1 MHADTQRPL
10 GKVGHASAFY
20 TDIAD
25 IIRTISARP
34 GDDLLQ
40 IWLRMVF
47 GILVTNTD
55 DHLKN
60 HGFIYAGQNLWRLS
74 PLFDVNP
81 QPRRHARM
89 ETGISPIHGHEP
101 DIAAAI
107 EASEFFDVSEQE
119 ARIRV
124 QDMARRIRDSWR
136 EELRCQ
142 GLSGAGLNACAPA
155 FEHER
160 MDAALGL

>member
-1 MHADTQRPL
+1 MPYICARTAL
-10 GKVGHASAFY
+10 GKMGHTSGFY

-34 GDDLLQ
+34 GDDLRE

-47 GILVTNTD
+47 GILATNTN

-60 HGFIYAGQNLWRLS
+60 HGFIYAMQNLWHF

-81 QPRRHARM
+81 QPRRHAQM
-89 ETGISPIHGHEP
+89 ETGISPIHGHAS
-101 DIAAAI
+101 DISATI
-107 EASEFFDVSEQE
+107 SASGFFDVSEQE
-119 ARIRV
+119 ARLLAR
-124 QDMARRIRDSWR
+124 DMARSIRDTGR
-136 EELRCQ
+136 DELRRQ
-142 GLSGAGLNACAPA
+142 GLGGTELNACAPA
-155 FEHER
+155 FEHEH